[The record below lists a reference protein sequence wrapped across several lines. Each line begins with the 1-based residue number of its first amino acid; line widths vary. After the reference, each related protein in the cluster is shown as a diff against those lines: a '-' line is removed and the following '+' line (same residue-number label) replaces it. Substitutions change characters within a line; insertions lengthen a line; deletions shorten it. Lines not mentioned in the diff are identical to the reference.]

1 MELNTT
7 AEHELDL
14 NEPHFDEE
22 ATVLSAKPVVPLEEI
37 KTRET
42 SKKRLVLGAAML
54 FAVLVGAVGGVF
66 VYKQRSENETNAS
79 ALTANPEVEGSA
91 GALAEPATAEHSV
104 AEAGSGAVPEAQPR
118 EVKKSQPQT
127 TVPKSVTVVSAPE
140 KTNKRVKHGE
150 SDDMI
155 IADRDDD
162 ERELRRQ
169 QRMEA
174 RQMRRRG
181 EWVDMR
187 EGRRRR
193 NNSDDL
199 LRIRDIFE
207 GPRRPY

>member
-7 AEHELDL
+7 EDHELNL

-22 ATVLSAKPVVPLEEI
+22 ATVLSAKPVVPLQEI

-66 VYKQRSENETNAS
+66 VYKQRSENETNAT
-79 ALTANPEVEGSA
+79 ALRENPEVEGSA
-91 GALAEPATAEHSV
+91 GAVAEPATAEQSL
-104 AEAGSGAVPEAQPR
+104 AEAGSGAVPEMEPPR
-118 EVKKSQPQT
+118 VTKSEPQT
-127 TVPKSVTVVSAPE
+127 TVAKSVNVVPAAE
-140 KTNKRVKHGE
+140 KTNRPVKHADR
-150 SDDMI
+150 DDVI

-207 GPRRPY
+207 GQRRPY

>member
-7 AEHELDL
+7 EGHELDL

-22 ATVLSAKPVVPLEEI
+22 ATVLSARPVVPLEEI

-66 VYKQRSENETNAS
+66 VYKQRGENETNATV
-79 ALTANPEVEGSA
+79 LMANSEVEGSA
-91 GALAEPATAEHSV
+91 GALAEPATAERSV
-104 AEAGSGAVPEAQPR
+104 AEAGSGAVPEVEPR
-118 EVKKSQPQT
+118 EVTKSRPQT
-127 TVPKSVTVVSAPE
+127 TVPKSVNVVPAAE
-140 KTNKRVKHGE
+140 KTDKRVKHAE
-150 SDDMI
+150 RDDVI
-155 IADRDDD
+155 SADRDDD

-169 QRMEA
+169 QRIEA

>member
-7 AEHELDL
+7 EDHELDL

-66 VYKQRSENETNAS
+66 VYKQRSENETNAT

-91 GALAEPATAEHSV
+91 GAVAEPATAEHSV
-104 AEAGSGAVPEAQPR
+104 AEAGSGAVPEVQPR
-118 EVKKSQPQT
+118 EVTKSRPQT
-127 TVPKSVTVVSAPE
+127 TVPNSVPVVPAPE
-140 KTNKRVKHGE
+140 KTNKRVKHAE
-150 SDDMI
+150 RDDEI

>member
-7 AEHELDL
+7 ADHGLDL

-66 VYKQRSENETNAS
+66 VYKQRSENETNAT
-79 ALTANPEVEGSA
+79 ALTANPEIEGSA
-91 GALAEPATAEHSV
+91 GALGEPATADQSL
-104 AEAGSGAVPEAQPR
+104 AEAGSGVLPESEPR
-118 EVKKSQPQT
+118 QVSKSRTQT
-127 TVPKSVTVVSAPE
+127 TVPKSVPAVPAAE

-150 SDDMI
+150 SDDAI

-169 QRMEA
+169 QRIEA

>member
-1 MELNTT
+1 MVLNTT
-7 AEHELDL
+7 EDHELDL

-66 VYKQRSENETNAS
+66 VYKQRSENETNAT
-79 ALTANPEVEGSA
+79 ALTTNQEVEGSA
-91 GALAEPATAEHSV
+91 GALGEPATADQSV
-104 AEAGSGAVPEAQPR
+104 AEAGSGALPESEPR
-118 EVKKSQPQT
+118 QVSKSRPQT
-127 TVPKSVTVVSAPE
+127 TVPKSVIVVPAAE
-140 KTNKRVKHGE
+140 KTNKRVKHAE
-150 SDDMI
+150 RDDEI

-169 QRMEA
+169 QRIEA

-181 EWVDMR
+181 EWVEMR

>member
-7 AEHELDL
+7 EDHELYL

-42 SKKRLVLGAAML
+42 SKKRLALSAAML
-54 FAVLVGAVGGVF
+54 FAVLVGAVGGIL
-66 VYKQRSENETNAS
+66 VYKQRSQKEANPT

-91 GALAEPATAEHSV
+91 GALAEPATAEQSV
-104 AEAGSGAVPEAQPR
+104 ADAGSGAIRESEPR
-118 EVKKSQPQT
+118 QATKSQPQT
-127 TVPKSVTVVSAPE
+127 AAAKTVTAIAAPE
-140 KTNKRVKHGE
+140 KTSKRIKHAE
-150 SDDMI
+150 RDDVT
-155 IADRDDD
+155 IADRDD
-162 ERELRRQ
+162 EKEFRRQ
-169 QRMEA
+169 QRIEA

>member
-1 MELNTT
+1 MVLNTT
-7 AEHELDL
+7 EDHEFDL

-66 VYKQRSENETNAS
+66 VYKQRSENETNAT
-79 ALTANPEVEGSA
+79 ALTTNQEVEGSA
-91 GALAEPATAEHSV
+91 GALGEPATADQSV
-104 AEAGSGAVPEAQPR
+104 AEAGSGALPESEPR
-118 EVKKSQPQT
+118 QVSKSRPQT
-127 TVPKSVTVVSAPE
+127 TVPKSVIVVPAAE
-140 KTNKRVKHGE
+140 KTNKRVKHAE
-150 SDDMI
+150 RDDEI

-169 QRMEA
+169 QRIEA

-181 EWVDMR
+181 EWVEMR